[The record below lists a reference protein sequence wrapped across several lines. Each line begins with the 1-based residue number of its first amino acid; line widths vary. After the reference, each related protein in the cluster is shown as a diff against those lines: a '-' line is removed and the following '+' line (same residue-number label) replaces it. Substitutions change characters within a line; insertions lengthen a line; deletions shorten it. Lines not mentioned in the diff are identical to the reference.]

1 MVRME
6 RILLRQVSL
15 LLTAVLAV
23 TGAGCAG
30 SGSGTTGASAPPKIQ
45 VPDAAGTHST
55 PPATG
60 NRTDP
65 IPPGVVSPG
74 AAPSPPGGPDPA
86 RTPLATVTAYFD
98 EINKASMTGR
108 VADVSATAMPGCQPC
123 LLDIGVTQNFHNQ
136 GGHADVGPLTISPVS
151 MGPVGE
157 KVATARLTVAI
168 RAVRLL
174 DAAGNVITVFPAQ
187 PPHAVTVTLRL
198 TVAGWRIENF
208 LYSRRPS

>member
-1 MVRME
+1 M
-6 RILLRQVSL
+6 L
-15 LLTAVLAV
+15 
-23 TGAGCAG
+23 GAGCAG
-30 SGSGTTGASAPPKIQ
+30 SGSGAIGASAPPKIQ
-45 VPDAAGTHST
+45 NLDTAGTRGT

-60 NRTDP
+60 TRTDL
-65 IPPGVVSPG
+65 IPPGTVSPG
-74 AAPSPPGGPDPA
+74 ATPSAPGGPDPA
-86 RTPLATVTAYFD
+86 QTPLATINAYFE

-108 VADVSATAMPGCQPC
+108 VADVRATAMPGCQSC

-151 MGPVGE
+151 MGPIGE

-174 DAAGNVITVFPAQ
+174 DAAGNMITTFPAQ

-198 TVAGWRIENF
+198 TAAGWRIENF
-208 LYSRRPS
+208 LYFRRPS